1 MTSTASSLIPRR
13 PRFWGR
19 LAKFLAIMGPGI
31 ITANVDNDAGGLATY
46 SHAGAAFGL
55 KYLWVLLPVGV
66 ALIMVQEMVNRMGIV
81 TGEGL
86 SSLIRERFGAR
97 ITFYLMVV
105 LFLTNLGNVM
115 AEFAGIA
122 SAGALFGVPPWLSVP
137 VCAFLVWGLVLKYN
151 YRSIEKIFLISCL
164 FYVAY
169 LVTAVL
175 VAPDWAEV
183 GKALVTPS
191 FDSQRADLV
200 LILGLIGTTIA
211 PWMQFYQQAAV
222 VEKNVGIENLG
233 YSKAD
238 TIVGGLAV
246 NLVAGAIIVVCG
258 LTLFKAGIP
267 ADTAAEAARSLEPLA
282 GPWAGHLF
290 AFGLWNASM
299 FAASILP
306 LSTSYTVCEA
316 LGFERGVDHDYHEA
330 PQFYVLYTAA
340 IVLGAAI
347 VLLPGVDLMQIMIGS
362 QVVNGL
368 LLPIILVFML
378 VLVNDRDLMGEYAN
392 GPAYNI
398 VSVAMV
404 AAVSGLSLVY
414 VGTLF

>member
-1 MTSTASSLIPRR
+1 MTASGSTLIQRR
-13 PRFWGR
+13 PSFRAR
-19 LAKFLAIMGPGI
+19 LLKFLAIMGPGI

-105 LFLTNLGNVM
+105 LFLTNFGNVM

-122 SAGALFGVPPWLSVP
+122 SAGALFGVPAWISVP

-151 YRSIEKIFLISCL
+151 YKSIEKIFLISCI

-169 LVTAVL
+169 LVTAFL
-175 VAPDWAEV
+175 VKPDWAEV
-183 GKALVTPS
+183 GRALVTPTLETS
-191 FDSQRADLV
+191 RADLM

-246 NLVAGAIIVVCG
+246 NVVAAAIIVVCG

-267 ADTAAEAARSLEPLA
+267 ADTAAEAAGALQPLA

-316 LGFERGVDHDYHEA
+316 LGFERGVDHPYHAA
-330 PQFYVLYTAA
+330 PQFYILYTAA
-340 IVLGAAI
+340 IVLGAGI
-347 VLLPGVDLMQIMIGS
+347 VLLPGVDLMAIMIGS
-362 QVVNGL
+362 QVINGL
-368 LLPIILVFML
+368 LLPVILVFML
-378 VLVNDRDLMGEYAN
+378 FLVNDRELMGEYAN
-392 GPAYNI
+392 GAWYN
-398 VSVAMV
+398 VVCWAMV